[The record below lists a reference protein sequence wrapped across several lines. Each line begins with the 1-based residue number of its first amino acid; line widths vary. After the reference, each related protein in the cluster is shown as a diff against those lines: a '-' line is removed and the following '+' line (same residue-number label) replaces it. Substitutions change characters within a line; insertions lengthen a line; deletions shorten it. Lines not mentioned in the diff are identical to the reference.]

1 MGDFYWNSG
10 DGWGLY
16 LSHYHHYHNKP
27 LHLSSDPE
35 CLVIGMLIYLD
46 AVIHVFHIFGV
57 RTVFCDIMVSGWL
70 VRRQSANLKLA
81 IESLS
86 FLRQYR
92 QEANE
97 KWCQILSVPFFSTEW
112 HQAQVRWRVAQMR
125 DSLTAEEPCR
135 KGPCLYVGPGTRRRE
150 RGRARSGEKLNQSGE
165 KCLRQGP
172 WWGGGRGSRSWE
184 VPPLRPPTRNPLNG
198 GVWAWDL
205 DCNFLQSTTV
215 DWLCVESGV
224 GRTAFPHK
232 ACQAKPC
239 AHPWS
244 GWKIT

>member
-112 HQAQVRWRVAQMR
+112 HQAQVRWRVAQVR

-150 RGRARSGEKLNQSGE
+150 GKS
-165 KCLRQGP
+165 
-172 WWGGGRGSRSWE
+172 
-184 VPPLRPPTRNPLNG
+184 
-198 GVWAWDL
+198 
-205 DCNFLQSTTV
+205 
-215 DWLCVESGV
+215 
-224 GRTAFPHK
+224 
-232 ACQAKPC
+232 
-239 AHPWS
+239 
-244 GWKIT
+244 